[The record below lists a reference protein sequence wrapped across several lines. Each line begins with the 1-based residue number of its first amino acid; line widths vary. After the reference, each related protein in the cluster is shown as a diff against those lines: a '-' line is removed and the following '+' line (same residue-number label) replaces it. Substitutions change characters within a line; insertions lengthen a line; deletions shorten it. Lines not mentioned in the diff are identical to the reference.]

1 MERFYDSRKSDSQ
14 QRPERVKSS
23 VTINDDATREKNMGQ
38 EVRGKGKNF
47 PPLQILKD
55 KIIINNINIQI
66 KRFKLSFPQQKMA
79 N

>member
-23 VTINDDATREKNMGQ
+23 VTINDDATREKKMGQ
-38 EVRGKGKNF
+38 EVRGKGKKF
-47 PPLQILKD
+47 PPSQILKD
-55 KIIINNINIQI
+55 KIIRISISKLI
-66 KRFKLSFPQQKMA
+66 KKFKLSFPQQKMA